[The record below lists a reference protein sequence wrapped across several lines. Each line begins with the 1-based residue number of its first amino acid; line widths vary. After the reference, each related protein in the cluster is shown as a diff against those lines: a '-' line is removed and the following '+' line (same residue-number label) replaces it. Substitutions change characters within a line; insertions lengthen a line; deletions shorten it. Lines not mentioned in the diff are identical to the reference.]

1 MRLGDLLAVLG
12 AEQLEVEVLQ
22 RDGTAVV
29 TDVAILD
36 PPEQVD
42 RGQLVLA
49 VGIDAGDPRAGEV
62 VAGAA
67 KAGAAAVVFRAT
79 GRPGPAGLARE
90 HGISLLRAKPSISWT
105 RLVTLVRTLLTATT
119 ADPESPQDRTSPS
132 TVYGLA
138 DAIAVTVGGSVV
150 LYDRAHRVVAY
161 SVQGFEI
168 DEVRRDTILGRRT
181 PDQWI
186 ERFTTDNSAYET
198 FREPGR
204 VVRVDGYEGL
214 STRLRIAICSE
225 GEVLGEISVA
235 EGNQPL
241 GPEAEAALVRAAR
254 LAVPHM
260 LRHRLVEDADRATRM
275 RLLRG
280 LLYGDVSPAAD
291 LGLGGKTGLV
301 VIGFAGADLPPG
313 DDGSLAGERVWH
325 LLSLQ
330 MSSIGPAVGV
340 LPAGSVYYALVPAG
354 EGDRVTRIVEPA
366 LRHIE
371 RMGITGHAAI
381 GPWSP
386 GPGDVP
392 AARQVVDDL
401 LYILRRPG
409 WPATPTVVTAESRW
423 PDLALLPVE
432 RALAGT
438 TPCAQLRSLR
448 EHDELQNTDYI
459 RTLRVFLDEFGSV
472 SRTSERLVLHPNSV
486 RHRLDRLVEIAG
498 LDLSD
503 PAQRLAVMIQLRAL
517 AWGAAPGS
525 RGTGK

>member
-1 MRLGDLLAVLG
+1 MTLGDLLAVLG
-12 AEQLEVEVLQ
+12 TEQLEVELLL
-22 RDGTAVV
+22 RDGTAVLS
-29 TDVAILD
+29 DVAILD
-36 PPEQVD
+36 PPDQPD

-49 VGIDAGDPRAGEV
+49 VGVDAGDPQAGEV
-62 VAGAA
+62 VVDAA

-79 GRPGPAGLARE
+79 DQPGPAALARE
-90 HGISLLRAKPSISWT
+90 HGISLLRAKPGISWA
-105 RLVTLVRTLLTATT
+105 RLVTLVRTVLTATT
-119 ADPESPQDRTSPS
+119 ADPGSARDRTSPS

-161 SVQGFEI
+161 SVQGFAI

-198 FREPGR
+198 FRRPGE
-204 VVRVDGYEGL
+204 VVRVDGYENL
-214 STRLRIAICSE
+214 STRLRIAIRSE

-235 EGNQPL
+235 EGEQPL
-241 GPEAEAALVRAAR
+241 GPEAEAALARAAR

-260 LRHRLVEDADRATRM
+260 LRHRLVEDADRASRM

-280 LLYGDVSPAAD
+280 LLYGDVSPPAE
-291 LGLGGKTGLV
+291 LGLGGRTGLV
-301 VIGFAGADLPPG
+301 VIGFAGADVPSG
-313 DDGSLAGERVWH
+313 EGGSLAGERVLH

-330 MSSIGPAVGV
+330 MNSIDPAVGV
-340 LPAGSVYYALVPAG
+340 LPSGSVYYALVPAG

-371 RMGITGHAAI
+371 RLGITAHAAI
-381 GPWSP
+381 GPWAA

-401 LYILRRPG
+401 LHILRRPD

-438 TPCAQLRSLR
+438 APCPQLRTLR
-448 EHDELQNTDYI
+448 EHDELQKTDYI

-486 RHRLDRLVEIAG
+486 RHRLERLAEIAG

-503 PAQRLAVMIQLRAL
+503 PAQRLAVMVQLRAL
-517 AWGAAPGS
+517 PWAAWAP
-525 RGTGK
+525 